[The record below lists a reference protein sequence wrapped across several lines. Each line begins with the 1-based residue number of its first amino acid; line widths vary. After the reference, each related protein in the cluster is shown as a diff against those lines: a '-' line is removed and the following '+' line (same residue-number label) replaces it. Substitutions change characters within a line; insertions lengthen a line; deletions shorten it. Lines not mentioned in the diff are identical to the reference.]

1 MTDISLLIHKFLKD
15 ELNDSEKLELQAWR
29 EESDVHN
36 RIFEKLTGEDYLL
49 AGVSH
54 AYKID
59 SDETAQQKINVLID
73 EDQRATEYVQ
83 QSERITLRSIWPRL
97 SVAAAILIL
106 LAVSAIYIIK
116 RNHTQAPVMA
126 EVKKAKPDIAPGTYK
141 ATLTLADGSV
151 VVLDSIT
158 NKLIGQQGS
167 TAIKN
172 NNGQLVYS
180 SDNSTG
186 GSRGE
191 MEILYNTV
199 STAKGQ
205 TYPVLLSDNSR
216 VWLNSESSIRFP
228 VSFAPGERKVQITG
242 EVYFEVAHDAGKP
255 FIASVNGVDIQV
267 LGTKFNINAYGDEEA
282 IRTTLIE
289 GSVRVSKGGQKKQIR
304 PGQQAQVISNDIKVV
319 DNVDLDKIIAWK
331 QGLFAFKG
339 DKLVDVM
346 RDLARWYNIDV
357 VYEGS
362 GTKDVEITGNIFRNW
377 NLSEVL
383 KILSTLNIDSRIE
396 GRKLILKAQ

>member
-1 MTDISLLIHKFLKD
+1 MTDIASLIHKFLKD
-15 ELNDSEKLELQAWR
+15 ELDEREKLELQEWR
-29 EESDVHN
+29 DQSDVNN
-36 RIFEKLTGEDYLL
+36 RIFEKLTGEEYLL
-49 AGVSH
+49 AAVGD

-59 SDETAQQKINVLID
+59 SDEVAQQKINALID
-73 EDQRATEYVQ
+73 QDQQATGYVQ
-83 QSERITLRSIWPRL
+83 QTDRITLRSIWPRL

-116 RNHTQAPVMA
+116 KNHQEAPVVA

-141 ATLTLADGSV
+141 ATVTLADGSTV
-151 VVLDSIT
+151 ALDSASNAI
-158 NKLIGQQGS
+158 ISQQGGI
-167 TAIKN
+167 AVKN
-172 NNGQLVYS
+172 NNGQLVYDAKS
-180 SDNSTG
+180 SPVGGTG
-186 GSRGE
+186 E
-191 MEILYNTV
+191 VLYNTV

-242 EVYFEVAHDAGKP
+242 EVYFEVAHDASKP

-267 LGTKFNINAYGDEEA
+267 LGTKFNINAYNDEEA

-289 GSVRVSKGGQKKQIR
+289 GSVRVSKGGQKKQIK

-319 DNVDLDKIIAWK
+319 DNVDLDKITAWK

-339 DKLVDVM
+339 DKLQDVM
-346 RDLARWYNIDV
+346 KDLARWYNIDV

-362 GTKDVEITGNIFRNW
+362 GTQDVEITGNIFRNW

>member
-1 MTDISLLIHKFLKD
+1 MTNIVLLIHKFLKD
-15 ELNDSEKLELQAWR
+15 ELDEGEKLELQAWR
-29 EESDVHN
+29 EQSGVNN

-49 AGVSH
+49 AAVSD

-59 SDETAQQKINVLID
+59 SDEVALQKINAMID
-73 EDQRATEYVQ
+73 QSEQATGYVQ
-83 QSERITLRSIWPRL
+83 QTDKITLRSIWPRL

-106 LAVSAIYIIK
+106 LAVSAVYIIK
-116 RNHTQAPVMA
+116 KNHKEAPVVA
-126 EVKKAKPDIAPGTYK
+126 DVKKAKPDIAPGTYK
-141 ATLTLADGSV
+141 ATVTLADGSV
-151 VVLDSIT
+151 VSLDSAT
-158 NKLIGQQGS
+158 NKIIGQQGS

-172 NNGQLVYS
+172 SNGQLVY
-180 SDNSTG
+180 DAKSTPVG
-186 GSRGE
+186 GTGE
-191 MEILYNTV
+191 MLYNTV

-228 VSFAPGERKVQITG
+228 VAFAPGERKVQITG
-242 EVYFEVAHDAGKP
+242 EVYFEVAHDASKP

-267 LGTKFNINAYGDEEA
+267 LGTKFNINAYNDEEA

-289 GSVRVSKGGQKKQIR
+289 GSVRVSKGGQKKQIK
-304 PGQQAQVISNDIKVV
+304 PGQQAQVISNDITVV
-319 DNVDLDKIIAWK
+319 DHVDLDKITAWK

-339 DKLVDVM
+339 DKLQDVM
-346 RDLARWYNIDV
+346 KDLARWYNIDV

>member
-1 MTDISLLIHKFLKD
+1 MTNIVLLIHKFLKD
-15 ELNDSEKLELQAWR
+15 ELDEGEKLELQTWR
-29 EESDVHN
+29 EQSDVNN

-49 AGVSH
+49 AAVSD

-59 SDETAQQKINVLID
+59 SDEVALQKINALID
-73 EDQRATEYVQ
+73 QSEQATGYVQ
-83 QSERITLRSIWPRL
+83 QTDKITFRSIWPRL

-106 LAVSAIYIIK
+106 LAVSAVYIIRK
-116 RNHTQAPVMA
+116 NHKEAPVVA

-141 ATLTLADGSV
+141 ATVTLADGSV
-151 VVLDSIT
+151 VSLDSAT
-158 NKLIGQQGS
+158 NKIIGQQGS

-172 NNGQLVYS
+172 SNGQLVYDAKS
-180 SDNSTG
+180 SPAG
-186 GSRGE
+186 GTGE
-191 MEILYNTV
+191 MLYNTV

-228 VSFAPGERKVQITG
+228 VAFAPGERKVQITG
-242 EVYFEVAHDAGKP
+242 EVYFEVAHDASKP

-267 LGTKFNINAYGDEEA
+267 LGTKFNINAYNDEEA

-289 GSVRVSKGGQKKQIR
+289 GSVRVSKGGQKKQIK
-304 PGQQAQVISNDIKVV
+304 PGQQAQVISNDITVL
-319 DNVDLDKIIAWK
+319 DHVDLDKITAWK

-339 DKLVDVM
+339 DKLQDVM
-346 RDLARWYNIDV
+346 KDLARWYNIDV

>member
-1 MTDISLLIHKFLKD
+1 MTNIVLLIHKFLKD
-15 ELNDSEKLELQAWR
+15 ELDEGEKLELQAWR
-29 EESDVHN
+29 EQSDVNN

-49 AGVSH
+49 AAVSD

-59 SDETAQQKINVLID
+59 SDEVALQKINALID
-73 EDQRATEYVQ
+73 QSEQATGYVQ
-83 QSERITLRSIWPRL
+83 QTDKITLRSIWPRL

-106 LAVSAIYIIK
+106 LAVSAVYIIK
-116 RNHTQAPVMA
+116 KNHKEAPVVA

-141 ATLTLADGSV
+141 ATVTLADGSV
-151 VVLDSIT
+151 VSLDSAT
-158 NKLIGQQGS
+158 NKIIGQQGS

-172 NNGQLVYS
+172 SNGQLVY
-180 SDNSTG
+180 DAKSTPAG
-186 GSRGE
+186 GTGE
-191 MEILYNTV
+191 MLYNTV

-228 VSFAPGERKVQITG
+228 VAFAPGERKVQITG
-242 EVYFEVAHDAGKP
+242 EVYFEVAHDASKP

-267 LGTKFNINAYGDEEA
+267 LGTKFNINAYNDEEA

-289 GSVRVSKGGQKKQIR
+289 GSVRVSKGGQKKQIK
-304 PGQQAQVISNDIKVV
+304 PGQQAQVISNDITVV
-319 DNVDLDKIIAWK
+319 DHVDLDKITAWK

-339 DKLVDVM
+339 DKLQDVM
-346 RDLARWYNIDV
+346 KDLARWYNIDV

-383 KILSTLNIDSRIE
+383 KILSTQYRFTH
-396 GRKLILKAQ
+396 

>member
-1 MTDISLLIHKFLKD
+1 MTDITLLIHKFLKD
-15 ELNDSEKLELQAWR
+15 ELDEGEKLELQEWR
-29 EESDVHN
+29 AQSDVNN
-36 RIFEKLTGEDYLL
+36 RIFEKLTNEDYLFT
-49 AGVSH
+49 AVGD

-59 SDETAQQKINVLID
+59 SDEVAQQKMNVLID
-73 EDQRATEYVQ
+73 QEQ
-83 QSERITLRSIWPRL
+83 QSTAHLPEGNKITLRSIWPRL

-106 LAVSAIYIIK
+106 LAVSAIYIVN
-116 RNHTQAPVMA
+116 RNRQPKAVVA
-126 EVKKAKPDIAPGTYK
+126 ETKKAKPDIAPGTYK
-141 ATLTLADGSV
+141 ATLQLADGSIV
-151 VVLDSIT
+151 SLDSTT
-158 NKLIGQQGS
+158 NKIIGQQGN

-172 NNGQLVYS
+172 NNGQLVYNAKS
-180 SDNSTG
+180 SPSG
-186 GSRGE
+186 GQGE
-191 MEILYNTV
+191 AVLYNTV

-228 VSFAPGERKVQITG
+228 VAFVSGERKVEITG
-242 EVYFEVAHDAGKP
+242 EVYFEVAHDASKP

-267 LGTKFNINAYGDEEA
+267 LGTKFNINAYKDEDA

-289 GSVRVSKGGQKKQIR
+289 GAVRVSKGGQKKQIK

-319 DNVDLDKIIAWK
+319 DNVDLDKITAWK

-339 DKLVDVM
+339 DKLQDVM
-346 RDLARWYNIDV
+346 KDLARWYNIDV

-383 KILSTLNIDSRIE
+383 KILSTLNIESRIE
-396 GRKLILKAQ
+396 GRTLILKAQ